1 MSPPAP
7 SPAKLTDR
15 ERALLTK
22 VQARV
27 KGWARR
33 NKDRARRLEEA
44 RALGGAYEIFTLP
57 RTERLHEAFA
67 CSLGSTSAIGA
78 GTLYVFD
85 RHLAYHN
92 PNTSALMGLVSCEP
106 ASMLIAFRDVE
117 TFRVKDEYVT
127 QPGVLCVMKSGETHW
142 WGGMYWPSSVADAV
156 CKRLDASRDLTRS
169 LANDARAQA
178 VRRVAESAADVVRSK
193 DNVIRKL
200 AGDIA
205 GYKAAAKRA
214 ELAAADA
221 TAARVRLEAALE
233 AEHEACERARRER
246 DAVREHQKALRAE
259 VGALNERVARA
270 ETAASDERRA
280 KLDAVDDA
288 KRVTRRAEEES
299 ESREGADARVAELRA
314 RLDEAEARDAER
326 RERIDAACETAAEE
340 VRIARSD
347 ARRSAL
353 EAEKLAW
360 ALENARSEAKLARE
374 TLERERLAFESSARA
389 SEARRAERRDSI
401 DDLRTRAEG
410 AERDAATLRARVE
423 ELSKRDAEQTQK
435 IAALENQS
443 GERGEAL
450 ARELDERKE
459 AFRLA
464 SVAETAAAAAR
475 EAEKHARSDAAR
487 TASEAKEAATREE
500 RSKRD
505 LERALET
512 LAAKT
517 AELDALRARHAE
529 DSGLS
534 AAEASALRAKLEEK
548 EALLAEARLEIAGTR
563 SELSAL
569 ALTQERL
576 ATAAECAREEAE
588 RDRAAAKEGTEE
600 YRAAV
605 ERASA
610 AERDAAAARAAEAMA
625 RDLSERTEGEVS
637 EWIKRERDAKEEL
650 TEIRVAHERLQQEFR
665 DKTASASERV
675 ARADRETAETRHKAE
690 TTEARHREKIERLT
704 RALQEKEH
712 EARRLAEAL
721 DRQKQETYYLYTNYA
736 DVTNQLEDTKTRLE
750 REQEESIRMH
760 QGFAAQKM
768 QLSGA
773 AGAGGPVH
781 GLGLGMGPPPQRA
794 GGARMRLAPPPA
806 TAAAA
811 AAGGKTFALP
821 DLATLMPS
829 LAAEKDSLAALA
841 PPPPTISEMS

>member
-1 MSPPAP
+1 
-7 SPAKLTDR
+7 
-15 ERALLTK
+15 LLTK

-326 RERIDAACETAAEE
+326 RERIDAARETAAEE

-353 EAEKLAW
+353 EVEKLAW

-517 AELDALRARHAE
+517 
-529 DSGLS
+529 
-534 AAEASALRAKLEEK
+534 AEASALRAKLEEK

-794 GGARMRLAPPPA
+794 GGARMQLAPPPA

-841 PPPPTISEMS
+841 PAPPTISEMS